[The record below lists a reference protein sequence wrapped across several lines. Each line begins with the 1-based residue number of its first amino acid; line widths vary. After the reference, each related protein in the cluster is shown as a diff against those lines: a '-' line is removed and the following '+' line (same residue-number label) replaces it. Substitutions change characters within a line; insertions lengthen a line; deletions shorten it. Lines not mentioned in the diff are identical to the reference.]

1 MPAKRADRER
11 LLALSDD
18 ALLRECEVDRYRA
31 SGPGG
36 QKRNKTESAVRVRHR
51 PTGLVA
57 HSVDSRSQHEN
68 RARAVRRLREKLAL
82 ELRSPVTVDG
92 YAPPPELAALVA
104 RGGAAT
110 RRERDTIPHLLAL
123 AQLLDLFTAVDCA
136 VAPVGAALGITTG
149 AASKL
154 LLSDERAAHHVHQ
167 LRRQHQLRPLG

>member
-1 MPAKRADRER
+1 MTDRER

-36 QKRNKTESAVRVRHR
+36 QKRNKTESAVRVRHL
-51 PTGLVA
+51 PTGLA
-57 HSVDSRSQHEN
+57 GHSADSRSQHEN
-68 RARAVRRLREKLAL
+68 RVRAVRRLREKLAL
-82 ELRSPVTVDG
+82 ELRNPVTVDG

-110 RRERDTIPHLLAL
+110 RRERDGAAHLLAL
-123 AQLLDLFTAVDCA
+123 AQLLDLFTAVDFA
-136 VAPVGAALGITTG
+136 VAPVGSALGITTG

-154 LLSDERAAHHVHQ
+154 LLSDERAAQQVNQ